1 MYALRASAPDLI
13 TLKQVFA
20 ASWPITWVFVIGM
33 GLMTLFPS
41 IITALPT
48 LLK

>member
-13 TLKQVFA
+13 TLKQVFD

-33 GLMTLFPS
+33 VLMTLFPS
-41 IITALPT
+41 IITVLPALF
-48 LLK
+48 K